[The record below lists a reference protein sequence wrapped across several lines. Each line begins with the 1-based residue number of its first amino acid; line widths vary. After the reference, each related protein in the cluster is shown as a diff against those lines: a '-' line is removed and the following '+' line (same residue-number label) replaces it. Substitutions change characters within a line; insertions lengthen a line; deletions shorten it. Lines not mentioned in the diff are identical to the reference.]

1 MLRLNAQGWTAPAIA
16 EVFECHEHT
25 VRATIRRW
33 Q

>member
-25 VRATIRRW
+25 
-33 Q
+33 